1 MALWYRE
8 TGPESLWVLSSRVRL
23 ARNVADRPFPA
34 RMEVRELQNLQREL
48 ERQILQS
55 DLARKQAY
63 RSLHLEEISG
73 LERSALMEH
82 RLISQELARQERPTA
97 LVIREDEQV
106 SVMLGEED
114 HIRIQAMA
122 AGEQL
127 EQAWREAQEL
137 AQTLEAG
144 LDMAYDEQLGFLT
157 ACPSNLGTGL
167 RASYLLHLPA
177 LRRLGQMEQL
187 ARRLADLG
195 LTIRGALGEG
205 SKAAGSLY
213 QISNQVTLGFD
224 EETLIHD
231 LERVLHECL
240 EMEQEAGQALLRQ
253 RGGELEDQFWRNVG
267 ILSYVREIGQEEMEE
282 RLSDLRWMMALG
294 LLPQEGLARLTQL
307 QADLGRA
314 ALQCLERR
322 TMEAGERDRLRAEKL
337 RAGMAEILAASSE
350 T

>member
-1 MALWYRE
+1 
-8 TGPESLWVLSSRVRL
+8 
-23 ARNVADRPFPA
+23 
-34 RMEVRELQNLQREL
+34 
-48 ERQILQS
+48 
-55 DLARKQAY
+55 
-63 RSLHLEEISG
+63 
-73 LERSALMEH
+73 
-82 RLISQELARQERPTA
+82 
-97 LVIREDEQV
+97 
-106 SVMLGEED
+106 
-114 HIRIQAMA
+114 
-122 AGEQL
+122 
-127 EQAWREAQEL
+127 
-137 AQTLEAG
+137 
-144 LDMAYDEQLGFLT
+144 
-157 ACPSNLGTGL
+157 
-167 RASYLLHLPA
+167 
-177 LRRLGQMEQL
+177 MEQL